1 MPSWR
6 FNATA
11 ATAAEHKM
19 LNTTSSSEAA
29 EIYIVCKFLQL
40 KKYYETDTMAH
51 EDIVLG
57 RNTILKQRVV
67 AIKSKLLS
75 P

>member
-29 EIYIVCKFLQL
+29 EIYIVCKFL
-40 KKYYETDTMAH
+40 
-51 EDIVLG
+51 
-57 RNTILKQRVV
+57 
-67 AIKSKLLS
+67 
-75 P
+75 